1 MKELIDKF
9 YLYRRY
15 NKMPLVDLVKEF
27 EEYTGQ
33 VVPLKAI
40 EDFRFIGLL
49 NTDFV
54 FSDWLNNFEL
64 LNLLQFDAKMNGD
77 LETV

>member
-1 MKELIDKF
+1 MKELINKF

-15 NKMPLVDLVKEF
+15 NKMPLIDLVKEF
-27 EEYTGQ
+27 EEYTCQ

-49 NTDFV
+49 NTDFL

-77 LETV
+77 LETI